1 MFLLKSVTE
10 YGKYIIVRAYLL
22 LTLSTDRIKTNG
34 RTSMPSLKQIV
45 YEKILDE
52 ILDGAYP
59 VDYVFTEMYFVNK
72 FQTSRAPVRDA
83 LMELCNEKILRVI
96 PRYGYELVKLTEND
110 VREITQFR
118 LMLEIESFKL
128 SVASNRAKLLEQISL
143 FNAEQRLSQSQND
156 YNSRSEWQKNI
167 RFHTMLMSFA
177 NNHYA
182 QFALQQALLTLQIA
196 YAQHFK
202 KVHSSPEST
211 AAEADNYH
219 YLLESAIR
227 ENDTEKALQILH
239 DDICDISRVFRSDIL
254 FPTI

>member
-1 MFLLKSVTE
+1 
-10 YGKYIIVRAYLL
+10 
-22 LTLSTDRIKTNG
+22 
-34 RTSMPSLKQIV
+34 MPSLKQIV

-59 VDYVFTEMYFVNK
+59 IDYVFTEMYFVNK

-128 SVASNRAKLLEQISL
+128 SMTANRNKLLEQISL
-143 FNAEQRLSQSQND
+143 FNAEQRLAQSQND
-156 YNSRSEWQKNI
+156 YSSRSEWQKNI
-167 RFHTMLMSFA
+167 QFHTTLMSFA

-182 QFALQQALLTLQIA
+182 QYALQQALLTLQIA
-196 YAQHFK
+196 YVQHFR
-202 KVHSSPEST
+202 KVHSN
-211 AAEADNYH
+211 AENMTLETDNYH
-219 YLLESAIR
+219 FLLESAIR
-227 ENDTEKALQILH
+227 ENDTERALQILH
-239 DDICDISRVFRSDIL
+239 DDICDISSIFRSDIL
-254 FPTI
+254 FPSL

>member
-1 MFLLKSVTE
+1 
-10 YGKYIIVRAYLL
+10 
-22 LTLSTDRIKTNG
+22 
-34 RTSMPSLKQIV
+34 MPSLKQIV

-59 VDYVFTEMYFVNK
+59 ADYVFTEMFFVNK

-128 SVASNRAKLLEQISL
+128 SMTANRSKLLEQVSL
-143 FNAEQRLSQSQND
+143 FNAEQRLAQSQND

-167 RFHTMLMSFA
+167 RFHTTLMSFA

-182 QFALQQALLTLQIA
+182 QNALQQALLTLQIA
-196 YAQHFK
+196 YAQHFR
-202 KVHSSPEST
+202 KVHSNVESMT
-211 AAEADNYH
+211 IETGNFH
-219 YLLESAIR
+219 FLLEAAIR
-227 ENDTEKALQILH
+227 ENDMDRALQILH
-239 DDICDISRVFRSDIL
+239 DDICDISVIFRSDIL
-254 FPTI
+254 FPTL